1 MSVINRIEVANLLN
15 KHGDVASPWDAKMRH
30 LLLDLRGQSSAISME
45 NGFGKTT
52 LAEAL
57 IGLLSR
63 DRTLLSR
70 TRRKCSP
77 SAVSGEGRSWSHLRV
92 EFRSRSGLERQDDM
106 LAAAGEEVAG
116 ETFVFGFYGYSDGSG
131 LSFYHFAGRLEDVP
145 VHHLTLDGKLAL
157 YANRDVKAAMAER
170 NVRLTHNREEWL
182 EAVGAHVSRRELAQL
197 AAFQKEGGADKS
209 QIFNAIK
216 PRAGEKADQAFFFE
230 VLAPEILSGAT
241 RGETDESEELIEEVI
256 LNSGTNITELRHR
269 LEEAESDQRRA
280 SDKVVRL
287 AELREQGETLRDARA
302 RLMELDQG
310 LAASEALLGG
320 QALLGLPGLP
330 RATRE
335 EEAEGGGAA
344 LPEGFAWI
352 AGDTGRPRVSTW
364 LLARLSGLSER
375 AVRKALSE
383 RGTRVDLHRR
393 LVHLPEAQWLLNR
406 DVGHVS
412 FKAAREWLAESHA
425 LADDTARDRALA
437 ALDESADA
445 FEAADGN
452 RFREEVI
459 GDGVYLEELTREL
472 GELDECRDGLEQE
485 RERLES
491 QQRDFVDNQS
501 FYTQALAEGLFSE
514 AELEVPEASAEAAR
528 AEAADARKA
537 LNTHLGRV
545 GELKQVAAW
554 HDAFRRECPDRAPA
568 ERLEEKLGREAE
580 LAELLDE
587 LRRRHDEALSAF
599 EAARAERERLN
610 GERERLTGE
619 QGLLSRGQAPWRAFV
634 EGWPDT
640 EVSGFWSRRKTAL
653 AELETRCREG
663 EQRRHDAKR
672 TLARLAPLAEA
683 AQRYGELHGNDEP
696 VHLRTRLR
704 ERERELGDE
713 RQRLQKEESRLRTLH
728 RARLDF
734 AQRSELAPDRWLADA
749 RRRYPRLL
757 REAETLEADI
767 GARERYLES
776 LSGDP
781 LERRV
786 AEAEAH
792 RHLDD
797 AGIAWQPLHAVL
809 NGETP
814 TARQRREW
822 LVQAAGVL
830 FAPVVAG
837 REAAEAAAAALIEAG
852 LAIPVFEAEALAG
865 LLARDEP
872 PLGAVAGVET
882 LAVKAAL
889 DPSYLEALREATE
902 TRLAADRER
911 QKALVIECERLD
923 PHGETFALALR
934 AREADEVQVELA
946 LEALAEQQAAL
957 AEREARLALRLTDAA
972 LACID
977 DYQRYLQEGGEFA
990 QQEAAEAALDAET
1003 ALAELVPERERA
1015 ARELESHGP
1024 TWLAAEQFSDAG
1036 GVERLQTLESRLA
1049 EIERHLVE
1057 AGARL
1062 AGAEEEKEAL
1072 ARSVTETDAQL
1083 RGIFA
1088 DGERDRL
1095 RALARFEA
1103 DGGVA
1108 FMASAAARQVELET
1122 EQARATK
1129 RADFD
1134 FTRIRAYLEVR
1145 DAGGGSQKLEREIAR
1160 VRRELGELRDRRRTV
1175 SAERGALELRL
1186 AEQRRA
1192 LACVDQLAVE
1202 WLRVLRELP
1211 EGWSRRLV
1219 ALLDL
1224 HEASRWPGDTAEFET
1239 RNNALHAWHAM
1250 AGNNN
1255 REPSEPGEFDTE
1267 ALETCQQTLIDAL
1280 GELNLGERARN
1291 RERQARQVEAGERK
1305 LAEAL
1310 AEAANSRLFS
1320 DIERARLGGLSHSRS
1335 AQASAAALNDL
1346 SALYDQLA
1354 GQLDEHRVRVER
1366 LHNSREQIEGTLV
1379 ERLSSIISDAAGNLD
1394 ILKRVA
1400 KSSGEGGAFFEVK
1413 AALIGPDQLR
1423 ELISTLLA
1431 DIDEHQAA
1439 MLRRAERDGG
1449 MIDGEARR
1457 RDDDLLR
1464 QIRRRIYR
1472 GLFHDVAIRLKHD
1485 AIRPHGRLFSLNE
1498 EMSEGQREAVSLMW
1512 LVKLSEFAIEREL
1525 RELPGHHRRRARSS
1539 RESVILLD
1547 GLFSKLSHRRLIQD
1561 SLESLRNTR
1570 GRFQMI
1576 GLIHNPN
1583 YENDPDIFPTYLV
1596 GSVIG
1601 GAQGLGGHVLV
1612 RDGRV
1617 AAPESLGRSVGEASL
1632 FGIHISEPATTEQP

>member
-52 LAEAL
+52 LSEAL

-77 SAVSGEGRSWSHLRV
+77 SAVGGTARSWSHLRV
-92 EFRSRSGLERQDDM
+92 EFRSRSGLERQNDM
-106 LAAAGEEVAG
+106 LAAVGEEVAG

-131 LSFYHFAGRLEDVP
+131 LSFYHYAGRLEDVP

-170 NVRLTHNREEWL
+170 SVRLTHNREEWL

-287 AELREQGETLRDARA
+287 AELREQGESLRDARA

-330 RATRE
+330 RASSE
-335 EEAEGGGAA
+335 EDVEESGTAP
-344 LPEGFAWI
+344 LDGFAWI
-352 AGDTGRPRVSTW
+352 AGDTSRPRVSTS
-364 LLARLSGLSER
+364 LLATLSGLSER
-375 AVRKALSE
+375 AVRQALSE
-383 RGTRVDLHRR
+383 RGARVDVHRR
-393 LVHLPEAQWLLNR
+393 LIHLPQAVWPLNR

-425 LADDTARDRALA
+425 LADDTARDRALS
-437 ALDESADA
+437 ALDEGADA

-472 GELDECRDGLEQE
+472 AALDERRDDLEHE

-514 AELEVPEASAEAAR
+514 AELESPEASAEAAKIQ
-528 AEAADARKA
+528 AADARRA
-537 LNTHLGRV
+537 LNAHLGRV

-554 HDAFRRECPDRAPA
+554 HDAYRRECPDLAPA
-568 ERLEEKLGREAE
+568 ERLEEKLEREAE
-580 LAELLDE
+580 LAESLDE
-587 LRRRHDEALSAF
+587 LTRRRDEVLSTF
-599 EAARAERERLN
+599 EAARGERERLN
-610 GERERLTGE
+610 GERERLSGE
-619 QGLLSRGQAPWRAFV
+619 QGLLARGQAPWRAFV
-634 EGWPDT
+634 EGWPGE

-653 AELETRCREG
+653 AELESNYREA
-663 EQRRHDAKR
+663 EQRHQEAER

-683 AQRYGELHGNDEP
+683 ARRYGELHGDDEP
-696 VHLRTRLR
+696 VHLRARLR
-704 ERERELGDE
+704 EAERELGDE
-713 RQRLQKEESRLRTLH
+713 RKRLQDEESHLRTLH

-734 AQRSELAPDRWLADA
+734 AERSELTPEKWLADA

-767 GARERYLES
+767 AARERYLES
-776 LSGDP
+776 LTGDP

-786 AEAEAH
+786 VEAEAH
-792 RHLDD
+792 RHLDAAD
-797 AGIAWQPLHAVL
+797 IAWQPLHAVL
-809 NGETP
+809 NVETHTP
-814 TARQRREW
+814 EQRREW

-837 REAAEAAAAALIEAG
+837 REAAESAAATLIEAG
-852 LAIPVFEAEALAG
+852 LAVPVFEAAALAG
-865 LLARDEP
+865 LLARGEP

-902 TRLAADRER
+902 KRLAADRER
-911 QKALVIECERLD
+911 QVALAVECERLD

-934 AREADEVQVELA
+934 AREADEAQVEVA
-946 LEALAEQQAAL
+946 LEALAERQVAL
-957 AEREARLALRLTDAA
+957 AEREAELAPRLTDAA
-972 LACID
+972 LTCID

-990 QQEAAEAALDAET
+990 QQEAAEARLEAET
-1003 ALAELVPERERA
+1003 ALADLAPQREAA
-1015 ARELESHGP
+1015 ARELEAHGQ

-1036 GVERLQTLESRLA
+1036 GVERLQALEARLA
-1049 EIERHLVE
+1049 ELERHLSEVSV
-1057 AGARL
+1057 RL
-1062 AGAEEEKEAL
+1062 AAAEEQRETLKRQVEE
-1072 ARSVTETDAQL
+1072 TEAQL
-1083 RGIFA
+1083 RGIFS

-1095 RALARFEA
+1095 RALVRFEA
-1103 DGGVA
+1103 EGGVD
-1108 FMASAAARQVELET
+1108 FMAAAAEVQAELEAA
-1122 EQARATK
+1122 QARATR

-1145 DAGGGSQKLEREIAR
+1145 DAAGGSQKLEREIAR
-1160 VRRELGELRDRRRTV
+1160 VRRELGELRETRKAR
-1175 SAERGALELRL
+1175 AEERDALEARL

-1211 EGWSRRLV
+1211 EGWPRRLA
-1219 ALLDL
+1219 ALVDLD
-1224 HEASRWPGDTAEFET
+1224 EASRWSGDAAEFAA
-1239 RNNALHAWHAM
+1239 RNAALDSWREM
-1250 AGNNN
+1250 AGID
-1255 REPSEPGEFDTE
+1255 DTGQDVLDIE
-1267 ALETCQQTLIDAL
+1267 ALEACQQTLVDAL
-1280 GELNLGERARN
+1280 GELNLGEQARN
-1291 RERQARQVEAGERK
+1291 RERQARQVEGGERK

-1310 AEAANSRLFS
+1310 AEAAHSRMFS
-1320 DIERARLGGLSHSRS
+1320 DTERARLAGLTH
-1335 AQASAAALNDL
+1335 ASAEALDDL
-1346 SALYDQLA
+1346 SRLHDQLA
-1354 GQLDEHRVRVER
+1354 GQLDDHKVRVER
-1366 LHNSREQIEGTLV
+1366 LHASREQIEGTLV

-1413 AALIGPDQLR
+1413 ASLIGSDQLR
-1423 ELISTLLA
+1423 DLIATLLA

-1439 MLRRAERDGG
+1439 MRRRAERDGG
-1449 MIDGEARR
+1449 MVDGEARR

-1525 RELPGHHRRRARSS
+1525 RELPGHHRRRARTS

-1601 GAQGLGGHVLV
+1601 GAQGQGGHVMV
-1612 RDGRV
+1612 RDGRI
-1617 AAPESLGRSVGEASL
+1617 AAPESLGRSTGEASL
-1632 FGIHISEPATTEQP
+1632 FGIHVSEPATQE

>member
-30 LLLDLRGQSSAISME
+30 VLLDLRGQSSAISME

-77 SAVSGEGRSWSHLRV
+77 SSVGGEGRSWSHLRV

-106 LAAAGEEVAG
+106 LAVAGEEVAG

-131 LSFYHFAGRLEDVP
+131 LSFYHYAGRLEDVP

-157 YANRDVKAAMAER
+157 YANRDVKAVMAER
-170 NVRLTHNREEWL
+170 GVRLTHNREEWL

-287 AELREQGETLRDARA
+287 AELREQGETLRDARS
-302 RLMELDQG
+302 RLEELDQG

-330 RATRE
+330 RAVSEDDAE
-335 EEAEGGGAA
+335 ERGAA
-344 LPEGFAWI
+344 PLDGFAWI
-352 AGDTGRPRVSTW
+352 AGDTSRPRVSTS
-364 LLARLSGLSER
+364 LLATLSGLSER
-375 AVRKALSE
+375 AVRQALSE
-383 RGTRVDLHRR
+383 RGARVDVHRR
-393 LVHLPEAQWLLNR
+393 LIHLPEAAWPLNR

-425 LADDTARDRALA
+425 LADDAARDRALS
-437 ALDESADA
+437 ALDEGADA

-459 GDGVYLEELTREL
+459 GDGVYLEELTRDL
-472 GELDECRDGLEQE
+472 TALDERRDDMEQE

-501 FYTQALAEGLFSE
+501 FYTQALSEGLFSE
-514 AELEVPEASAEAAR
+514 AELETPEASAEAAK
-528 AEAADARKA
+528 AEAADARCA
-537 LNTHLGRV
+537 LNAHLGRV

-554 HDAFRRECPDRAPA
+554 HDAFRRECPGTAPA
-568 ERLEEKLGREAE
+568 ERLEEKLDREAE
-580 LAELLDE
+580 LAEALDE
-587 LRRRHDEALSAF
+587 LTLRRDEVATAF
-599 EAARAERERLN
+599 ETARAERERLN

-619 QGLLSRGQAPWRAFV
+619 QGLLARGQAPWRAFV
-634 EGWPDT
+634 EGWPGE
-640 EVSGFWSRRKTAL
+640 EVGGFWSRRKTAL
-653 AELETRCREG
+653 AELETNSREA
-663 EQRRHDAKR
+663 EQRRQDAER
-672 TLARLAPLAEA
+672 ILERLAPLAEA
-683 AQRYGELHGNDEP
+683 ARRYGELHGDDEP
-696 VHLRTRLR
+696 VHLRARLR
-704 ERERELGDE
+704 ERERELADE
-713 RQRLQKEESRLRTLH
+713 RQRLTEEESRLRTLH

-734 AQRSELAPDRWLADA
+734 AERSELVPEKWLTDA

-767 GARERYLES
+767 AARERYLES

-786 AEAEAH
+786 VEAEAH

-797 AGIAWQPLHAVL
+797 TGIAWQPLHAVL
-809 NGETP
+809 NVETHTP
-814 TARQRREW
+814 EQRREW

-837 REAAEAAAAALIEAG
+837 REAAESAAAALIEAG
-852 LAIPVFEAEALAG
+852 LAVPVFEAEALAG
-865 LLARDEP
+865 LLALGEP

-902 TRLAADRER
+902 KRLAADRER
-911 QKALVIECERLD
+911 QKALAIECERLD

-934 AREADEVQVELA
+934 AREADEADVEVA
-946 LEALAEQQAAL
+946 LEAVAEQQAAL
-957 AEREARLALRLTDAA
+957 AEREAELAPRLSDTA

-977 DYQRYLQEGGEFA
+977 DYQRYLQEGGEIA
-990 QQEAAEAALDAET
+990 QQEAAEARLEAET
-1003 ALAELVPERERA
+1003 ALAELTPQRERA
-1015 ARELESHGP
+1015 ARELEAHGP

-1036 GVERLQTLESRLA
+1036 GVERLQALETRLA
-1049 EIERHLVE
+1049 ELERHLAE
-1057 AGARL
+1057 AAARL
-1062 AGAEEEKEAL
+1062 ASAEEEKEAL
-1072 ARSVTETDAQL
+1072 ARKVVETEAQL
-1083 RGIFA
+1083 RGIFS

-1103 DGGVA
+1103 DGGVD
-1108 FMASAAARQVELET
+1108 FMASAGEVQAELEAS
-1122 EQARATK
+1122 QSRATR

-1160 VRRELGELRDRRRTV
+1160 VKRELGELRDKRKML
-1175 SAERGALELRL
+1175 SAERDVLEARL

-1211 EGWSRRLV
+1211 EGWPRRLA
-1219 ALLDL
+1219 ALVDLD
-1224 HEASRWPGDTAEFET
+1224 EASRWPVDTAELEV
-1239 RNNALHAWHAM
+1239 RNEALDAWHAM
-1250 AGNNN
+1250 V
-1255 REPSEPGEFDTE
+1255 GERNEQGELDVE
-1267 ALETCQQTLIDAL
+1267 ALETCQQTLVDAL

-1310 AEAANSRLFS
+1310 AEAAHSRLFS
-1320 DIERARLGGLSHSRS
+1320 DTERARLAGLTH
-1335 AQASAAALNDL
+1335 ASAEALDDL
-1346 SALYDQLA
+1346 SRLHDQLA

-1366 LHNSREQIEGTLV
+1366 LHASREQIEGTLV

-1413 AALIGPDQLR
+1413 ASLIGPDQLR
-1423 ELISTLLA
+1423 DLIATLLA

-1439 MLRRAERDGG
+1439 MRRRAERDGG
-1449 MIDGEARR
+1449 MVDGEARR

-1525 RELPGHHRRRARSS
+1525 RELPGHHRRRARTS

-1601 GAQGLGGHVLV
+1601 GAQGQGGHVMV
-1612 RDGRV
+1612 RDGRITP
-1617 AAPESLGRSVGEASL
+1617 PETVGRSVGEASL
-1632 FGIHISEPATTEQP
+1632 FGIHVSEPATQE

>member
-1 MSVINRIEVANLLN
+1 MSVIHRIEVANLLN

-63 DRTLLSR
+63 DRSLLAR

-77 SAVSGEGRSWSHLRV
+77 SSVGGEGRSWSHLRV

-131 LSFYHFAGRLEDVP
+131 LSFYHYAGRLEDIP
-145 VHHLTLDGKLAL
+145 VHHLTADGKLAL
-157 YANRDVKAAMAER
+157 YANRDVKAAMADR
-170 NVRLTHNREEWL
+170 GVRLTHNREEWL
-182 EAVGAHVSRRELAQL
+182 EAVGAHVSRRELVQL

-256 LNSGTNITELRHR
+256 LNSGSNITELRHR
-269 LEEAESDQRRA
+269 LEEAEGDQRRA
-280 SDKVVRL
+280 GDKVAKL
-287 AELREQGETLRDARA
+287 AALREQGEVLRDARA
-302 RLMELDQG
+302 RLDELDQG

-330 RATRE
+330 RAPRD
-335 EEAEGGGAA
+335 AA
-344 LPEGFAWI
+344 DGERGDAPLAGFAWV

-364 LLARLSGLSER
+364 LLASLSGLSER
-375 AVRKALSE
+375 AVRQALSE
-383 RGTRVDLHRR
+383 RGDRVDVHRR
-393 LVHLPEAQWLLNR
+393 LIHLPEAEWPASR

-412 FKAAREWLAESHA
+412 FTAARDWLAESLA
-425 LADDTARDRALA
+425 FADDAARYRALA
-437 ALDESADA
+437 ALDEGAEA

-472 GELDECRDGLEQE
+472 GALDERREALEQE
-485 RERLES
+485 RDRLES
-491 QQRDFVDNQS
+491 QQREFVDNQS

-514 AELEVPEASAEAAR
+514 AELEAPEASAEAAR
-528 AEAADARKA
+528 HEASEGRQA
-537 LNTHLGRV
+537 LNAHLGRI

-554 HDAFRRECPDRAPA
+554 HAAFRRECPDIAPG
-568 ERLEEKLGREAE
+568 ERLEEKLAREAE
-580 LAELLDE
+580 LTEALDE
-587 LRRRHDEALSAF
+587 LARRRDESVAAF
-599 EAARAERERLN
+599 EAARSERERLN
-610 GERERLTGE
+610 GERERLAGE
-619 QGLLSRGQAPWRAFV
+619 QGALARGQAPWRAFV
-634 EGWPDT
+634 EGWPG
-640 EVSGFWSRRKTAL
+640 EHVGGFWSRRKTAL
-653 AELETRCREG
+653 AELETNCREA
-663 EQRRHDAKR
+663 EQRHQDAER

-683 AQRYGELHGNDEP
+683 ARRYGELHGDDEP
-696 VHLRTRLR
+696 VHLRVRLR

-713 RQRLQKEESRLRTLH
+713 RQRLEEEAGRLRALH

-734 AQRSELAPDRWLADA
+734 AERSELAPEKWLTDA

-757 REAETLEADI
+757 REAETLEVDI
-767 GARERYLES
+767 VARERYLES
-776 LSGDP
+776 LAGDP

-786 AEAEAH
+786 VEAEAH

-809 NGETP
+809 NVETHTP
-814 TARQRREW
+814 EQRRQW

-837 REAAEAAAAALIEAG
+837 REAAETAAATLIEAS
-852 LAIPVFEAEALAG
+852 LAIPVFESESLAG
-865 LLARDEP
+865 LLAQGEP

-902 TRLAADRER
+902 TRLAAERER
-911 QKALVIECERLD
+911 QKALAAECERLD
-923 PHGETFALALR
+923 PHGEPFALALR
-934 AREADEVQVELA
+934 AQEADEAEVEVA
-946 LEALAEQQAAL
+946 LEALAERQAAL
-957 AEREARLALRLTDAA
+957 AEREAELVPRLTEAA

-977 DYQRYLQEGGEFA
+977 AYQRFLQEGGELA
-990 QQEAAEAALDAET
+990 RQQAAEVRLEAET
-1003 ALAELVPERERA
+1003 ALADLTPARERA
-1015 ARELESHGP
+1015 ARELEAHGA

-1036 GVERLQTLESRLA
+1036 GVERLQALEARLA
-1049 EIERHLVE
+1049 ELERHLAEVD
-1057 AGARL
+1057 ARL
-1062 AGAEEEKEAL
+1062 AEAKEAKE
-1072 ARSVTETDAQL
+1072 AFSRRHAETEAQ
-1083 RGIFA
+1083 RRAVFA

-1095 RALARFEA
+1095 RALVAFET
-1103 DGGVA
+1103 DGGVD
-1108 FMASAAARQVELET
+1108 FMARAAQVQAELEA
-1122 EQARATK
+1122 ELARATK

-1145 DAGGGSQKLEREIAR
+1145 DGGGGSQKLEREIAQ
-1160 VRRELGELRDRRRTV
+1160 VRRELGEAREARKARAAERDR
-1175 SAERGALELRL
+1175 LEARL

-1211 EGWSRRLV
+1211 EGWSRRLF
-1219 ALLDL
+1219 ALQDL
-1224 HEASRWPGDTAEFET
+1224 AEASRWPAGDVEHEA
-1239 RNNALHAWHAM
+1239 RDAALEAWHAQ
-1250 AGNNN
+1250 AGDA
-1255 REPSEPGEFDTE
+1255 GELDVE
-1267 ALETCQQTLIDAL
+1267 ALEACQQTLLDVV

-1291 RERQARQVEAGERK
+1291 RERQAKTVAASERK

-1310 AEAANSRLFS
+1310 GEAAHSRLFS
-1320 DIERARLGGLSHSRS
+1320 DTERARLGELSHPGA
-1335 AQASAAALNDL
+1335 AQASAAALDDL
-1346 SALYDQLA
+1346 ARLHDQLA
-1354 GQLDEHRVRVER
+1354 GQLEEHRVRVER
-1366 LHNSREQIEGTLV
+1366 LHASREQIEGTLV

-1400 KSSGEGGAFFEVK
+1400 RSSGEGGAFFEVK
-1413 AALIGPDQLR
+1413 ASLIGTEALR
-1423 ELISTLLA
+1423 ELIATLLA

-1439 MLRRAERDGG
+1439 MRRRAERDGG
-1449 MIDGEARR
+1449 MVDGEARR

-1525 RELPGHHRRRARSS
+1525 RELPGHHRRRARTS

-1601 GAQGLGGHVLV
+1601 GAQGQGGHVMV
-1612 RDGRV
+1612 RDGRI
-1617 AAPESLGRSVGEASL
+1617 APPETLGRSQGEASL
-1632 FGIHISEPATTEQP
+1632 FGIHVTEPAE

>member
-30 LLLDLRGQSSAISME
+30 VLLDLRGQSSAISME

-77 SAVSGEGRSWSHLRV
+77 SSVGGEGRSWSHLRV

-106 LAAAGEEVAG
+106 LAVAGEEVAG
-116 ETFVFGFYGYSDGSG
+116 ETFVFGLYGYSDGSG
-131 LSFYHFAGRLEDVP
+131 LSFYHYAGRLEDVP

-157 YANRDVKAAMAER
+157 YANRDVKTVMAER
-170 NVRLTHNREEWL
+170 GVRLTHNREEWL

-287 AELREQGETLRDARA
+287 AELREQGETLRDARV
-302 RLMELDQG
+302 RLDELDQG

-330 RATRE
+330 RASAVEAPE
-335 EEAEGGGAA
+335 ECGAPA
-344 LPEGFAWI
+344 LEGFAWI
-352 AGDTGRPRVSTW
+352 AGDTSRPRVSTS
-364 LLARLSGLSER
+364 LLASLSGLSER
-375 AVRKALSE
+375 AVRQALSE
-383 RGTRVDLHRR
+383 RGARVDVHRR
-393 LVHLPEAQWLLNR
+393 LIHLPEAAWPLNR

-412 FKAAREWLAESHA
+412 FKAAREWLSESHA
-425 LADDTARDRALA
+425 LADDTARDRALS
-437 ALDESADA
+437 ALDEGADA

-459 GDGVYLEELTREL
+459 GDGVYLEELTRDL
-472 GELDECRDGLEQE
+472 TALDERRDDMEQE

-501 FYTQALAEGLFSE
+501 FYTQALSEGLFSE
-514 AELEVPEASAEAAR
+514 AELETPEASGEAAKTD
-528 AEAADARKA
+528 AADARHA
-537 LNTHLGRV
+537 LNAHLGRV

-554 HDAFRRECPDRAPA
+554 HDAFRRECPGTAPA
-568 ERLEEKLGREAE
+568 ERLEEKLDREAE
-580 LAELLDE
+580 LAEALDE
-587 LRRRHDEALSAF
+587 LTLRRDEVATAF
-599 EAARAERERLN
+599 ETARAERERLN

-619 QGLLSRGQAPWRAFV
+619 QGLLARGQAPWRAFV
-634 EGWPDT
+634 EGWPGE
-640 EVSGFWSRRKTAL
+640 EVSEFWSRRKTAL
-653 AELETRCREG
+653 AELETNSREA
-663 EQRRHDAKR
+663 EQRRQDAER

-683 AQRYGELHGNDEP
+683 ARRYGELHGDDEP
-696 VHLRTRLR
+696 VHLRARLR
-704 ERERELGDE
+704 ELERELADE
-713 RQRLQKEESRLRTLH
+713 HQRLTEEEIHLRTLH

-734 AQRSELAPDRWLADA
+734 AERSELTPEKWLVDA

-767 GARERYLES
+767 AARERYLES
-776 LSGDP
+776 LTGDP

-786 AEAEAH
+786 VEAEAH

-797 AGIAWQPLHAVL
+797 SGIAWQPLHAVL
-809 NGETP
+809 NIETH
-814 TARQRREW
+814 TTEQRREW
-822 LVQAAGVL
+822 LAQAAGVL

-837 REAAEAAAAALIEAG
+837 REAAESAAAALIEAG
-852 LAIPVFEAEALAG
+852 LAVPVFEAEALAD
-865 LLARDEP
+865 LLARGEA

-902 TRLAADRER
+902 KRLAADRER
-911 QKALVIECERLD
+911 QKALAIECERLD

-934 AREADEVQVELA
+934 AREADEADVEVS
-946 LEALAEQQAAL
+946 LEALAEQQAVL
-957 AEREARLALRLTDAA
+957 VEREAALAPRLSDTA

-977 DYQRYLQEGGEFA
+977 DYQRYLQEGGEIA
-990 QQEAAEAALDAET
+990 QQEAAEERLEAET
-1003 ALAELVPERERA
+1003 ALAELTPQRERA
-1015 ARELESHGP
+1015 ARELEVHGP

-1036 GVERLQTLESRLA
+1036 GVERLQALETRLA
-1049 EIERHLVE
+1049 ELERHLNE
-1057 AGARL
+1057 ASVRL
-1062 AGAEEEKEAL
+1062 AAAEEQRETLKSQVEE
-1072 ARSVTETDAQL
+1072 TEAQL
-1083 RGIFA
+1083 RGLFS

-1103 DGGVA
+1103 DGGVD
-1108 FMASAAARQVELET
+1108 FMASAAEVQAELEASQSRT
-1122 EQARATK
+1122 TR

-1160 VRRELGELRDRRRTV
+1160 VKRELGELRDKRKTL
-1175 SAERGALELRL
+1175 SAERDVLEVRL
-1186 AEQRRA
+1186 GEQRRA

-1211 EGWSRRLV
+1211 EGWPRRLA
-1219 ALLDL
+1219 ALVDL
-1224 HEASRWPGDTAEFET
+1224 EEASRWPSDTDELEA
-1239 RNNALHAWHAM
+1239 RNAALDAWRVM
-1250 AGNNN
+1250 AGDK
-1255 REPSEPGEFDTE
+1255 SEQDEFDVE
-1267 ALETCQQTLIDAL
+1267 ALEACQQTLADAL
-1280 GELNLGERARN
+1280 GGLNLGERARN
-1291 RERQARQVEAGERK
+1291 RERQARQVEGGERK

-1310 AEAANSRLFS
+1310 AEAAHSRLFS
-1320 DIERARLGGLSHSRS
+1320 DTERARLAGLTH
-1335 AQASAAALNDL
+1335 ASAEALDDL
-1346 SALYDQLA
+1346 SRLHDQLA

-1366 LHNSREQIEGTLV
+1366 LHASREQIEGTLV

-1413 AALIGPDQLR
+1413 ASLIGPDQLR
-1423 ELISTLLA
+1423 DLIATLLA

-1439 MLRRAERDGG
+1439 MRRRAERDGG

-1525 RELPGHHRRRARSS
+1525 RELPGHHRRRARTS

-1601 GAQGLGGHVLV
+1601 GAQGQGGHVMV
-1612 RDGRV
+1612 RDGRITP
-1617 AAPESLGRSVGEASL
+1617 PEWVGRSVGEASL
-1632 FGIHISEPATTEQP
+1632 FGIHVSEAEPT

>member
-1 MSVINRIEVANLLN
+1 MSVIHRIEVANLLN

-77 SAVSGEGRSWSHLRV
+77 SAVGGAARSWSHLRV

-106 LAAAGEEVAG
+106 LAVAGEEVAG

-131 LSFYHFAGRLEDVP
+131 LSFYHYAGRLEEVP

-157 YANRDVKAAMAER
+157 YANRDVKTAMAER
-170 NVRLTHNREEWL
+170 GVRLTHNREEWL

-280 SDKVVRL
+280 SDKVGRL
-287 AELREQGETLRDARA
+287 AELREQGASLCDART
-302 RLMELDQG
+302 RLEELDQG

-330 RATRE
+330 RAVHDQAAE
-335 EEAEGGGAA
+335 ERAA
-344 LPEGFAWI
+344 APIEGFAWI
-352 AGDTGRPRVSTW
+352 AGDTARPRVSTW
-364 LLARLSGLSER
+364 LLARLSGMSER
-375 AVRKALSE
+375 AVRQALSE
-383 RGTRVDLHRR
+383 RGARVDVHRR
-393 LVHLPEAQWLLNR
+393 LIHLPEAEWPSSR
-406 DVGHVS
+406 DVGHLS
-412 FKAAREWLAESHA
+412 FKAAREWLGESRA
-425 LADDTARDRALA
+425 FSDDATRYRALA
-437 ALDESADA
+437 ALDEGADA

-472 GELDECRDGLEQE
+472 ADLDERRDGLEQQ
-485 RERLES
+485 RDRLDS

-514 AELEVPEASAEAAR
+514 AELETPEASAEAAR
-528 AEAADARKA
+528 AEAASDRAA
-537 LNTHLGRV
+537 LNAHLGRI

-554 HDAFRRECPDRAPA
+554 HDAFRRECPDTAPA
-568 ERLEEKLGREAE
+568 ERLEEKLEREAE
-580 LAELLDE
+580 LT
-587 LRRRHDEALSAF
+587 EALDALTHRRDEVATAC
-599 EAARAERERLN
+599 EAARTERERLN

-619 QGLLSRGQAPWRAFV
+619 QGLLARGQAPWRAFV
-634 EGWPDT
+634 EGWPGE
-640 EVSGFWSRRKTAL
+640 EVSGFWSRRRTAL
-653 AELETRCREG
+653 AELETSCREA
-663 EQRRHDAKR
+663 EQRRQEAER

-683 AQRYGELHGNDEP
+683 ARRYGELHGDDEP
-696 VHLRTRLR
+696 VHLRARLR
-704 ERERELGDE
+704 ERERELSNE
-713 RQRLQKEESRLRTLH
+713 RQRLTEEEGRLRTLH

-734 AQRSELAPDRWLADA
+734 AERSELAPEKWLADA

-767 GARERYLES
+767 AARDRYLAS

-781 LERRV
+781 LERRGV
-786 AEAEAH
+786 EAAAH

-809 NGETP
+809 NGDDVALE
-814 TARQRREW
+814 RRREW

-837 REAAEAAAAALIEAG
+837 PAAAESAVAALIEAG
-852 LAIPVFEAEALAG
+852 LAVPVFEAEALAG
-865 LLARDEP
+865 LLARGKP
-872 PLGAVAGVET
+872 PLGAVQGIET

-889 DPSYLEALREATE
+889 DPRFLEALRESTE
-902 TRLAADRER
+902 KRQAADLERRKALAA
-911 QKALVIECERLD
+911 ECARLD
-923 PHGETFALALR
+923 PHGESFALALR
-934 AREADEVQVELA
+934 ASEADEVQVEVA

-957 AEREARLALRLTDAA
+957 AEREAALAPRLTDTA

-990 QQEAAEAALDAET
+990 RQEAAEARLEAET
-1003 ALAELVPERERA
+1003 ALAELVPARERA
-1015 ARELESHGP
+1015 ARELEAHGA

-1036 GVERLQTLESRLA
+1036 GVERLQALEARLA
-1049 EIERHLVE
+1049 DLERHLAE
-1057 AGARL
+1057 ATARL
-1062 AGAEEEKEAL
+1062 ASAEAEKETL
-1072 ARSVTETDAQL
+1072 ARKVAETEARL

-1095 RALARFEA
+1095 RALASFEA
-1103 DGGVA
+1103 DGGVE
-1108 FMASAAARQVELET
+1108 FMAGAAEVQAKLEAA
-1122 EQARATK
+1122 QARATK

-1160 VRRELGELRDRRRTV
+1160 VKRELGELRDKRKAR
-1175 SAERGALELRL
+1175 SAERDALEARL
-1186 AEQRRA
+1186 AEQRHA
-1192 LACVDQLAVE
+1192 LVCSDQLAVE
-1202 WLRVLRELP
+1202 WLRMLRELP
-1211 EGWSRRLV
+1211 EGWPRRLA
-1219 ALLDL
+1219 ALVELD
-1224 HEASRWPGDTAEFET
+1224 EASRWPSDDAEHEA
-1239 RNNALHAWHAM
+1239 RNDALDAWRAM
-1250 AGNNN
+1250 AG
-1255 REPSEPGEFDTE
+1255 EQSELDIE
-1267 ALETCQQTLIDAL
+1267 ALEMCQQTLVDAL

-1310 AEAANSRLFS
+1310 AEAAHSRLFS
-1320 DIERARLGGLSHSRS
+1320 DTERARLGGLSHSS
-1335 AQASAAALNDL
+1335 STQASAEALDDL
-1346 SALYDQLA
+1346 SLLYDQLA
-1354 GQLDEHRVRVER
+1354 GQLDDHRMRVER
-1366 LHNSREQIEGTLV
+1366 LHASREQIEGTLV
-1379 ERLSSIISDAAGNLD
+1379 ERLGSIISDAAGNLD

-1413 AALIGPDQLR
+1413 ASLIGPDPLR
-1423 ELISTLLA
+1423 ELIVTLLA

-1439 MLRRAERDGG
+1439 MRRRAERDGG
-1449 MIDGEARR
+1449 MVDGEARR

-1525 RELPGHHRRRARSS
+1525 GELPGHHKRRARAS

-1601 GAQGLGGHVLV
+1601 GVQGQGGHVMV
-1612 RDGRV
+1612 RDGRIT
-1617 AAPESLGRSVGEASL
+1617 APETLGRSQGEASL
-1632 FGIHISEPATTEQP
+1632 FGVHVGEPVT

>member
-52 LAEAL
+52 LSEAL

-77 SAVSGEGRSWSHLRV
+77 SAVGGSARSWSHLRV

-131 LSFYHFAGRLEDVP
+131 LSFYHYAGRLEDVP
-145 VHHLTLDGKLAL
+145 VHHQTLDGKLAL
-157 YANRDVKAAMAER
+157 FANRDVKAAMAER

-280 SDKVVRL
+280 SDKVLRL

-302 RLMELDQG
+302 RLSELDQG

-330 RATRE
+330 RAAAE
-335 EEAEGGGAA
+335 NDAEDDAEARGVAP
-344 LPEGFAWI
+344 LDGFAWI
-352 AGDTGRPRVSTW
+352 AGDTSRPRVSTS
-364 LLARLSGLSER
+364 LLATLSGLSER
-375 AVRKALSE
+375 AVRQALSE
-383 RGTRVDLHRR
+383 RGARVDVHRR
-393 LVHLPEAQWLLNR
+393 LIHLPQAEWPLNR

-425 LADDTARDRALA
+425 LADDTARDRALS
-437 ALDESADA
+437 ALDEGADA

-472 GELDECRDGLEQE
+472 AELDERRDDLEHE

-514 AELEVPEASAEAAR
+514 AELETPEASAEAAK
-528 AEAADARKA
+528 AEAADARRA
-537 LNTHLGRV
+537 LNAHLGRV
-545 GELKQVAAW
+545 GELKQIAAW
-554 HDAFRRECPDRAPA
+554 HDAYRRECPGTAPA
-568 ERLEEKLGREAE
+568 ERLEEKLEREAE
-580 LAELLDE
+580 LAESLDE
-587 LRRRHDEALSAF
+587 LTRRRDEALGAF
-599 EAARAERERLN
+599 ETARAERERLN

-619 QGLLSRGQAPWRAFV
+619 QGLLARGQAPWRAFV
-634 EGWPDT
+634 EGWPGE
-640 EVSGFWSRRKTAL
+640 EVSGFWTRRKTAL
-653 AELETRCREG
+653 AELESNCREA
-663 EQRRHDAKR
+663 EQRRQEAER

-683 AQRYGELHGNDEP
+683 ARRYAELHGDDEP
-696 VHLRTRLR
+696 VHLRSRLR

-713 RQRLQKEESRLRTLH
+713 RKRLLDEENHLRTLH

-734 AQRSELAPDRWLADA
+734 AERSELTPEKWLADA

-767 GARERYLES
+767 AARERYLES

-786 AEAEAH
+786 VEAEAH
-792 RHLDD
+792 RQLDE

-809 NGETP
+809 NVDTHTP
-814 TARQRREW
+814 EQRREW

-837 REAAEAAAAALIEAG
+837 REAAEAAAAELIEAG
-852 LAIPVFEAEALAG
+852 LAVPVFEAEALTG
-865 LLARDEP
+865 LLSRGEP

-902 TRLAADRER
+902 KRLAADRER
-911 QKALVIECERLD
+911 QKALAVECERLD

-934 AREADEVQVELA
+934 AREADEAQVEMA
-946 LEALAEQQAAL
+946 LEALAERQAEL
-957 AEREARLALRLTDAA
+957 AEREAELAPRLTDVA

-990 QQEAAEAALDAET
+990 QQEAAEARLEAET
-1003 ALAELVPERERA
+1003 ALAELAPRCEA
-1015 ARELESHGP
+1015 AVRELEAHGQ

-1036 GVERLQTLESRLA
+1036 GVERLQALEARLA
-1049 EIERHLVE
+1049 ELERHLSE
-1057 AGARL
+1057 ASVRL
-1062 AGAEEEKEAL
+1062 AAAEEQRETLKRQVEE
-1072 ARSVTETDAQL
+1072 TEAQL
-1083 RGIFA
+1083 RGIFS

-1103 DGGVA
+1103 EGGVD
-1108 FMASAAARQVELET
+1108 FMVTAAEVQEELEAA
-1122 EQARATK
+1122 QARATR

-1145 DAGGGSQKLEREIAR
+1145 DAAGGSQKLEREIAR
-1160 VRRELGELRDRRRTV
+1160 VRRELGELRETRKARGE
-1175 SAERGALELRL
+1175 ERDALEARL

-1192 LACVDQLAVE
+1192 LACIDQLAVE
-1202 WLRVLRELP
+1202 WLRVLRDLP
-1211 EGWSRRLV
+1211 EGWPRRLA
-1219 ALLDL
+1219 ALVDL
-1224 HEASRWPGDTAEFET
+1224 AEASRWPGEADEHAA
-1239 RNNALHAWHAM
+1239 RNAALDAWHDM
-1250 AGNNN
+1250 TG
-1255 REPSEPGEFDTE
+1255 SEGQGELDIE
-1267 ALETCQQTLIDAL
+1267 ALEACQQTLVDAL
-1280 GELNLGERARN
+1280 GELNLGEQARN
-1291 RERQARQVEAGERK
+1291 RERQARQVEGGERK

-1310 AEAANSRLFS
+1310 AEAAHSRMFS
-1320 DIERARLGGLSHSRS
+1320 DTERARLAGLTH
-1335 AQASAAALNDL
+1335 ASAEALDDL
-1346 SALYDQLA
+1346 SRLHDQLA
-1354 GQLDEHRVRVER
+1354 GQLDDHKVRVER
-1366 LHNSREQIEGTLV
+1366 LHASREQIEGTLV

-1413 AALIGPDQLR
+1413 ASLIGPDQLR
-1423 ELISTLLA
+1423 DLIATLLA

-1439 MLRRAERDGG
+1439 MRRRAERDGG
-1449 MIDGEARR
+1449 MVDGEARR

-1525 RELPGHHRRRARSS
+1525 RELPGHHRRRARTS

-1601 GAQGLGGHVLV
+1601 GAQGQGGHVMV
-1612 RDGRV
+1612 RDGRI

-1632 FGIHISEPATTEQP
+1632 FGIHVSEPATQE

>member
-30 LLLDLRGQSSAISME
+30 VLLDLRGQSSAISME

-77 SAVSGEGRSWSHLRV
+77 SAVGGAARSWSHLRV

-131 LSFYHFAGRLEDVP
+131 LSFYHYAGRLEDVP
-145 VHHLTLDGKLAL
+145 VHHMTLDGKLAL
-157 YANRDVKAAMAER
+157 YANRDVKAAMGER
-170 NVRLTHNREEWL
+170 GVRLTHNREEWL

-302 RLMELDQG
+302 RLDELDQG

-320 QALLGLPGLP
+320 QALLGLPGVP
-330 RATRE
+330 KPPRE
-335 EEAEGGGAA
+335 EGDEAGTGALA
-344 LPEGFAWI
+344 EGFAW
-352 AGDTGRPRVSTW
+352 ASGDTGRPRVSTW
-364 LLARLSGLSER
+364 LLAKLSGLSER
-375 AVRKALSE
+375 AVRQALSE
-383 RGTRVDLHRR
+383 RGARVDVHRR
-393 LVHLPEAQWLLNR
+393 LIHLPEAEWPLNR
-406 DVGHVS
+406 EVGHVS
-412 FKAAREWLAESHA
+412 FRAAREWLAESHA
-425 LADDTARDRALA
+425 IDDDSARSRALD
-437 ALDESADA
+437 ALDDGAEA
-445 FEAADGN
+445 FERLDAN

-459 GDGVYLEELTREL
+459 GDGVYLDELSREL
-472 GELDECRDGLEQE
+472 ETLDDRFDHLDKE

-501 FYTQALAEGLFSE
+501 FYTQALAEGLFDE
-514 AELEVPEASAEAAR
+514 AELEAPEASAEAAKR
-528 AEAADARKA
+528 EADEGRRA
-537 LNTHLGRV
+537 LNAHLGRI
-545 GELKQVAAW
+545 GECKQVAAL
-554 HDAFRRECPDRAPA
+554 HDAFRREHPGIAPA
-568 ERLEEKLGREAE
+568 ERLEEKQEREAE
-580 LAELLDE
+580 LVETLEELT
-587 LRRRHDEALSAF
+587 RRRDESIAAF
-599 EAARAERERLN
+599 EGARTERERLN
-610 GERERLTGE
+610 GERERLSGE
-619 QGLLSRGQAPWRAFV
+619 QGLLARGQAPWRAFV
-634 EGWPDT
+634 EGWPGENVT
-640 EVSGFWSRRKTAL
+640 GFWSRRKTEL
-653 AELETRCREG
+653 AEFEANCRAA
-663 EQRRHDAKR
+663 EQGRQDAER
-672 TLARLAPLAEA
+672 ALSRLAPLAEA
-683 AQRYGELHGNDEP
+683 AGRYHELHGDDEP
-696 VHLRTRLR
+696 VHLRGRLRDRERELSEERRRLTDDETRLR
-704 ERERELGDE
+704 E
-713 RQRLQKEESRLRTLH
+713 LH

-734 AQRSELAPDRWLADA
+734 AERSEIAPERWLSDA

-757 REAETLEADI
+757 REAETLDADI
-767 GARERYLES
+767 AARERYLES
-776 LSGDP
+776 LAGDP
-781 LERRV
+781 LERRAV
-786 AEAEAH
+786 EAEAH
-792 RHLDD
+792 RHLDE

-809 NGETP
+809 NAGRFAPE
-814 TARQRREW
+814 RRRDW

-830 FAPVVAG
+830 FAPVVDG
-837 REAAEAAAAALIEAG
+837 PQAAESAAVALIEAG
-852 LAIPVFEAEALAG
+852 LALPVFEAGSLGELLDAG
-865 LLARDEP
+865 AP

-911 QKALVIECERLD
+911 QKALIAECERLD
-923 PHGETFALALR
+923 PHGELFALALR
-934 AREADEVQVELA
+934 AREADAADVETA
-946 LEALAEQQAAL
+946 LEALAERQAAL
-957 AEREARLALRLTDAA
+957 AMREAELAPRLTDAA

-977 DYQRYLQEGGEFA
+977 DYQRFLQEGGEFA
-990 QQEAAEAALDAET
+990 RQEAAEAKLEAET
-1003 ALAELVPERERA
+1003 TLAELAPERERA
-1015 ARELESHGP
+1015 AREIEAHGA

-1036 GVERLQTLESRLA
+1036 GVERLQALEARLA
-1049 EIERHLVE
+1049 ELERHLAE
-1057 AGARL
+1057 ADARL
-1062 AGAEEEKEAL
+1062 GEAAERKEDLTRRHAE
-1072 ARSVTETDAQL
+1072 TEIQL
-1083 RGIFA
+1083 RGVFT

-1103 DGGVA
+1103 EGGVD
-1108 FMASAAARQVELET
+1108 FMASAAEVQKTLEAAL
-1122 EQARATK
+1122 ARATR

-1134 FTRIRAYLEVR
+1134 FGRIRAYLDVR
-1145 DAGGGSQKLEREIAR
+1145 DAAGGSQKLEREIAR
-1160 VRRELGELRDRRRTV
+1160 VKRELGETRDARKTRTT
-1175 SAERGALELRL
+1175 ERDALEAKL

-1192 LACVDQLAVE
+1192 LALVDQLAVE
-1202 WLRVLRELP
+1202 WLRALRELP
-1211 EGWSRRLV
+1211 VGWPRRLA
-1219 ALLDL
+1219 ALVDL
-1224 HEASRWPGDTAEFET
+1224 NEASRWPAEDTQHEA
-1239 RNNALHAWHAM
+1239 RNAALEAWHGA
-1250 AGNNN
+1250 AD
-1255 REPSEPGEFDTE
+1255 ESELDIE
-1267 ALETCQQTLIDAL
+1267 ALEACQQTLLDAL
-1280 GELNLGERARN
+1280 GELNLGEQARN
-1291 RERQARQVEAGERK
+1291 RDRQARQVEASERK
-1305 LAEAL
+1305 LADSL
-1310 AEAANSRLFS
+1310 AEAAHSRLFS
-1320 DIERARLGGLSHSRS
+1320 DTERARLGGLGH
-1335 AQASAAALNDL
+1335 ADGAPASVAALDDL
-1346 SALYDQLA
+1346 ANLHDQLA
-1354 GQLDEHRVRVER
+1354 GQLDDHRVRVER
-1366 LHNSREQIEGTLV
+1366 LHASREQIEGTLV
-1379 ERLSSIISDAAGNLD
+1379 ERLSSIIADAAGNLD

-1400 KSSGEGGAFFEVK
+1400 RSSGEGGAFFEVK
-1413 AALIGPDQLR
+1413 ASLIGPDQLR
-1423 ELISTLLA
+1423 DLIATLLA

-1439 MLRRAERDGG
+1439 MRRRAERDGG
-1449 MIDGEARR
+1449 MVDGEARR

-1472 GLFHDVAIRLKHD
+1472 GLFHDVSIRLKHD

-1525 RELPGHHRRRARSS
+1525 RELPGHHRRRARTS

-1601 GAQGLGGHVLV
+1601 GAQGQGGHVMV
-1612 RDGRV
+1612 RDGRITT
-1617 AAPESLGRSVGEASL
+1617 PESLGRSQGEASL
-1632 FGIHISEPATTEQP
+1632 FGIHVSEPAET